1 MILSDIVNF
10 PPFFTLSVAHT
21 RRTLKRLACF
31 LRKKYFSNKKGAV
44 TMYRPPKVRPKN
56 LTFGGRYFLWLS
68 ILLNLN

>member
-44 TMYRPPKVRPKN
+44 TKKCHN
-56 LTFGGRYFLWLS
+56 L
-68 ILLNLN
+68 